1 MKNTKI
7 ISSCLQGLLCG
18 RGGIRGFY
26 FRPDGSRWPGE
37 HLQMS
42 FPVCDK
48 SYAGDD
54 QGQGKSGIEYRDE
67 GVRKQMKPSDGHSQ
81 GNHEC
86 HDAPSLEV
94 EKGKRT
100 VLVTF
105 LCNPPGVFQVQF
117 PEDENGKKQ
126 KDQCGFCELGKQRLL
141 VFQPAGDSDMKDIA
155 SGDNPDEAGN
165 NEQGI
170 P

>member
-26 FRPDGSRWPGE
+26 FRPDGSRWLGE

-67 GVRKQMKPSDGHSQ
+67 GVGKQVKPSDGHSQ

-86 HDAPSLEV
+86 HDAPILQV
-94 EKGKRT
+94 EKRQTDSSCHFFVQCAGSVSGT
-100 VLVTF
+100 V
-105 LCNPPGVFQVQF
+105 
-117 PEDENGKKQ
+117 
-126 KDQCGFCELGKQRLL
+126 
-141 VFQPAGDSDMKDIA
+141 
-155 SGDNPDEAGN
+155 SGR
-165 NEQGI
+165 
-170 P
+170 